1 MPQPESI
8 WPPRVGDGAF
18 VKESGLLGTVVRAK
32 GVYQARFQ
40 LKVSPAG
47 KDGSAPTP
55 VQARAARVASR
66 WYGLD
71 ELEPAPS
78 SDA

>member
-1 MPQPESI
+1 MQQTESI
-8 WPPRVGDGAF
+8 WPPRVGDGAY
-18 VKESGLLGTVVRAK
+18 VKESGLRGTVVRSK

-40 LKVSPAG
+40 LKVAPVG

-55 VQARAARVASR
+55 GQARAARVASR

-78 SDA
+78 SDE